1 MSQLSGGMTVS
12 LKISLMLWKLKMEK
26 VMTEL
31 ANTNLLMA
39 KSAISVTLKYRWCI
53 DNVDATTDV
62 DLCIFNFCKI

>member
-39 KSAISVTLKYRWCI
+39 KSAISVTLKNRWCY
-53 DNVDATTDV
+53 DNVDTTTDV
-62 DLCIFNFCKI
+62 DLCIFDFCKI